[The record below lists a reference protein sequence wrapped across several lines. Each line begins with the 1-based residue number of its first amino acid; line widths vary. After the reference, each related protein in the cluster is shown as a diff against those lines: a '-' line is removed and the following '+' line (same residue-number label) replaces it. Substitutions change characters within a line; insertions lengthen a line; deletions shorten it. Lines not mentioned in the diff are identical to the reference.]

1 MGGVDD
7 DIIGTVSGTKSCG
20 VYEFLLAS
28 WCCRFYRSAAGV
40 FSLG

>member
-7 DIIGTVSGTKSCG
+7 DIIGTVSGTKNCG
-20 VYEFLLAS
+20 VCECFLAS
-28 WCCRFYRSAAGV
+28 WCCRFYRSAAVV